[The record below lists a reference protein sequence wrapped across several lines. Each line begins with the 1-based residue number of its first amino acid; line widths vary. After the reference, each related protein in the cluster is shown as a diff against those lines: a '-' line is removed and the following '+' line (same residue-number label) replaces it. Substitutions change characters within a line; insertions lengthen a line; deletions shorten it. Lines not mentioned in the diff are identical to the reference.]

1 MAIYR
6 TLYTKFW
13 EDDKVLDEMSMEEKL
28 LYIYLLTNPRVK
40 QCGCYAIS
48 FHQIFLQTNI
58 SKENAKKIIERFE
71 KELNLIKYSKN
82 TKEILLL
89 NFYKY
94 NWTPSHLIKACIEKE
109 LNEVKE
115 PVFIEYIK
123 KMIEYKYPI
132 NRVSIPLGEKEK
144 ENKKENKKEN
154 INNIN
159 INKSERD
166 QSFTPTASPTL
177 AEIYNYACT
186 LDINDKDYCE
196 RFYNHYE
203 SIGWVN
209 GTGREIKNWK
219 LVFNNWLKKDNKQN
233 DRREIN
239 QECNLQ

>member
-1 MAIYR
+1 MKKNAPGFILEKDQKIIIDELSNEEAGIIFKAIYE
-6 TLYTKFW
+6 Y
-13 EDDKVLDEMSMEEKL
+13 E
-28 LYIYLLTNPRVK
+28 
-40 QCGCYAIS
+40 A
-48 FHQIFLQTNI
+48 
-58 SKENAKKIIERFE
+58 
-71 KELNLIKYSKN
+71 
-82 TKEILLL
+82 TKEEPSLDKTLKIVFKQIKVKLD
-89 NFYKY
+89 FYDEKY
-94 NWTPSHLIKACIEKE
+94 NTTCETNRKNIQNYWNKVNDTNEYDRIRSNTMATNKIKEKKSKV
-109 LNEVKE
+109 NK
-115 PVFIEYIK
+115 I
-123 KMIEYKYPI
+123 
-132 NRVSIPLGEKEK
+132 K
-144 ENKKENKKEN
+144 ENKNKKEN

-177 AEIYNYACT
+177 AEIYNYACS

-196 RFYNHYE
+196 KFYNHYE

>member
-1 MAIYR
+1 MKKNAPGFILEKDQKIIIDELSNEEAGIIFKAIYE
-6 TLYTKFW
+6 Y
-13 EDDKVLDEMSMEEKL
+13 E
-28 LYIYLLTNPRVK
+28 
-40 QCGCYAIS
+40 A
-48 FHQIFLQTNI
+48 
-58 SKENAKKIIERFE
+58 
-71 KELNLIKYSKN
+71 
-82 TKEILLL
+82 TKEEPLLDKTL
-89 NFYKY
+89 KIVFKQIKVKLDFYDEKY
-94 NWTPSHLIKACIEKE
+94 NTTCETNRKNIQNYWNKVNDT
-109 LNEVKE
+109 NEYDRIRSNTMATNK
-115 PVFIEYIK
+115 I
-123 KMIEYKYPI
+123 
-132 NRVSIPLGEKEK
+132 KEK
-144 ENKKENKKEN
+144 KSKVNKIKEN

-177 AEIYNYACT
+177 AEIYNYACS

-196 RFYNHYE
+196 KFYNHYE

>member
-1 MAIYR
+1 MKKNAPGFILEKDQKIIIDELSNEEAGIIFKAIYE
-6 TLYTKFW
+6 Y
-13 EDDKVLDEMSMEEKL
+13 E
-28 LYIYLLTNPRVK
+28 
-40 QCGCYAIS
+40 A
-48 FHQIFLQTNI
+48 
-58 SKENAKKIIERFE
+58 
-71 KELNLIKYSKN
+71 
-82 TKEILLL
+82 TKEEPHLDKTLKIVFKQIKVKLD
-89 NFYKY
+89 FYDEKY
-94 NWTPSHLIKACIEKE
+94 NTTCETNRKNIQNYWNKVNDTNEYDRIRSNTMATNKIKEKKSKV
-109 LNEVKE
+109 NK
-115 PVFIEYIK
+115 I
-123 KMIEYKYPI
+123 
-132 NRVSIPLGEKEK
+132 K
-144 ENKKENKKEN
+144 ENKNKKEN

-177 AEIYNYACT
+177 AEIYNYACS

>member
-1 MAIYR
+1 MA
-6 TLYTKFW
+6 
-13 EDDKVLDEMSMEEKL
+13 
-28 LYIYLLTNPRVK
+28 
-40 QCGCYAIS
+40 
-48 FHQIFLQTNI
+48 
-58 SKENAKKIIERFE
+58 SKKGF
-71 KELNLIKYSKN
+71 
-82 TKEILLL
+82 LLL
-89 NFYKY
+89 NNQYEVIETLNDEQAGQLLKAFFDYNLGKEIKLNGLMRTVFNNFKVVFDENEQKY
-94 NWTPSHLIKACIEKE
+94 QEKCEKNKQNIENYWKKIKEQNNTNEYECIQSNTNVYEKIRTNTMATNINKNININTNTNINKNINTNK
-109 LNEVKE
+109 LN
-115 PVFIEYIK
+115 
-123 KMIEYKYPI
+123 
-132 NRVSIPLGEKEK
+132 
-144 ENKKENKKEN
+144 
-154 INNIN
+154 NNIN

-196 RFYNHYE
+196 KFYNHYE

>member
-1 MAIYR
+1 MKKNAPGFILEKDQKIIIDELSNEEAGIIFKAIYE
-6 TLYTKFW
+6 Y
-13 EDDKVLDEMSMEEKL
+13 E
-28 LYIYLLTNPRVK
+28 
-40 QCGCYAIS
+40 A
-48 FHQIFLQTNI
+48 
-58 SKENAKKIIERFE
+58 
-71 KELNLIKYSKN
+71 
-82 TKEILLL
+82 TKEEPHLDKTLKIVFKQIKVKLD
-89 NFYKY
+89 FYDEKY
-94 NWTPSHLIKACIEKE
+94 NTTCETNRKNIQNYWNKVNDT
-109 LNEVKE
+109 NEYDRIRSNTMATNK
-115 PVFIEYIK
+115 I
-123 KMIEYKYPI
+123 
-132 NRVSIPLGEKEK
+132 KEK
-144 ENKKENKKEN
+144 KSKVNKIKEKEN

-177 AEIYNYACT
+177 AEIYNYACS

-196 RFYNHYE
+196 KFYNHYE

>member
-1 MAIYR
+1 MKKNAPGFILEKDQKIIIDELSNEEAGIIFKAIYE
-6 TLYTKFW
+6 Y
-13 EDDKVLDEMSMEEKL
+13 E
-28 LYIYLLTNPRVK
+28 
-40 QCGCYAIS
+40 A
-48 FHQIFLQTNI
+48 
-58 SKENAKKIIERFE
+58 
-71 KELNLIKYSKN
+71 
-82 TKEILLL
+82 TKEEPHLDKTLKIVFKQIKVKLD
-89 NFYKY
+89 FYDEKY
-94 NWTPSHLIKACIEKE
+94 NTTCETNRKNIQNYWNKVNDT
-109 LNEVKE
+109 NEYDRIRSNTMATNK
-115 PVFIEYIK
+115 I
-123 KMIEYKYPI
+123 
-132 NRVSIPLGEKEK
+132 KEK
-144 ENKKENKKEN
+144 KSKVNKIKEKEN

-166 QSFTPTASPTL
+166 ESFTPTASPTL
-177 AEIYNYACT
+177 AEIYNYACS

>member
-1 MAIYR
+1 
-6 TLYTKFW
+6 
-13 EDDKVLDEMSMEEKL
+13 MSIEEKL

-71 KELNLIKYSKN
+71 KELNLVKYSKN

-144 ENKKENKKEN
+144 EKEKENKNKNKKEN
-154 INNIN
+154 INN

-177 AEIYNYACT
+177 AEIYNYACS

-196 RFYNHYE
+196 KFYNHYE